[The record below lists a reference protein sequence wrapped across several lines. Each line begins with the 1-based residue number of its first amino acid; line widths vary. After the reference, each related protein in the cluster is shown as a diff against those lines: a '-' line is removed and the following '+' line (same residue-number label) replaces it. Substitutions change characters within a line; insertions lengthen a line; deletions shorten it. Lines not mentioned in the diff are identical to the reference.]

1 MGGGGDF
8 WREIPQFLFSG
19 DSTAQVRM
27 QAINRE
33 NVMIFSRKILDEFDL
48 ENHPEQIYNMDESG
62 IPLDPRPPKVAA

>member
-1 MGGGGDF
+1 
-8 WREIPQFLFSG
+8 
-19 DSTAQVRM
+19 M

-33 NVMIFSRKILDEFDL
+33 NDEQYYDLLKEVLDEFDL